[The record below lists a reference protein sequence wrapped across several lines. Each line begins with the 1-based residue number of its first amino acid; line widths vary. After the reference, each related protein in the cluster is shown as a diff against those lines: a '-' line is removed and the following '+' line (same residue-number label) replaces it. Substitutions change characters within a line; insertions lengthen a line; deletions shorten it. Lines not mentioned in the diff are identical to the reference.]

1 MTLNQ
6 GESRCDLIA
15 RLVSLL
21 VGNAW
26 MKLLE
31 VLWLSCQD
39 YNSCW
44 GCWAVFCINVDHFNL
59 FFINLGKYTFSLEIF
74 QLNPFYMSGICNYW
88 SPRWDV
94 GSQKQRWE
102 KTDVFFYLFLCMKTY
117 YSNVHLWLSLAR
129 PWGKKS
135 LFGRLSFSYS
145 KCESFCWFLYF
156 FFLLSRLWC
165 FF

>member
-1 MTLNQ
+1 MMLNQ
-6 GESRCDLIA
+6 GESRCDLSA
-15 RLVSLL
+15 RLVSSLM
-21 VGNAW
+21 GNASGSFVTL
-26 MKLLE
+26 MSRLH
-31 VLWLSCQD
+31 
-39 YNSCW
+39 NSCR

-102 KTDVFFYLFLCMKTY
+102 KTDVFFYLLLCMKTY
-117 YSNVHLWLSLAR
+117 YINVHLWLSLAR
-129 PWGKKS
+129 PLKKKT

-156 FFLLSRLWC
+156 FFLPSRLWC
-165 FF
+165 FLS